1 MQSKNDYC
9 FKAATKSLEK
19 GCQSLTIKQE
29 KKIQCKQYISYIT
42 SILDTYS
49 TRNKRLIYLT
59 VDALQLTL
67 CELATASI
75 PIPLICREAAQGGD
89 VDAED
94 CIRLRN
100 FIYLRQTA
108 SNYIHKHILVGLQ
121 IFLRHGRLTVVSS
134 ICIFLTLYVYY
145 FNIAT
150 VACRLL
156 SRRRVD
162 VPGIAIPFGPRYAK
176 IPSTLVYFC
185 SACLERS
192 ITLIT
197 ELLEQL
203 HRNISVHQLRHFQ
216 LLREQQRSL
225 IEWRREEIS
234 TLEAIRQSQS
244 DLWILFENHVNDAQT
259 RTTREIFNLMDMVVS
274 IQQAA
279 ETVLETQEQLQQ
291 DIVDWSKE
299 QLDDLGVYFKES
311 TREAC

>member
-1 MQSKNDYC
+1 M
-9 FKAATKSLEK
+9 
-19 GCQSLTIKQE
+19 
-29 KKIQCKQYISYIT
+29 
-42 SILDTYS
+42 
-49 TRNKRLIYLT
+49 
-59 VDALQLTL
+59 
-67 CELATASI
+67 
-75 PIPLICREAAQGGD
+75 
-89 VDAED
+89 
-94 CIRLRN
+94 
-100 FIYLRQTA
+100 
-108 SNYIHKHILVGLQ
+108 
-121 IFLRHGRLTVVSS
+121 VSS

-176 IPSTLVYFC
+176 ISSTLVYFC